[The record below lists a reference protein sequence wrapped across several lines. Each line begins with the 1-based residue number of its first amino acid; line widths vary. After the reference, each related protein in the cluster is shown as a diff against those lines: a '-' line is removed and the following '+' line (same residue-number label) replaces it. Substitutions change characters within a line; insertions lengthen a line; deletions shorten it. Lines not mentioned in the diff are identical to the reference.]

1 MRMKTIFTL
10 VCSLLMLS
18 NVMAQSRIDYDS
30 DSRWFWGLNMGGTWQ
45 TTDVKNK
52 TDIGYGLTIGKSFN
66 YNYGKVISFDIRARY
81 LRGKWYGQDFSISPL
96 DSTYSG
102 PLDLYKDTF
111 GYAVHNFQADVH
123 RLGLELVLHANR
135 IHERTGWDPYI
146 FGGVGF
152 TWYQTYGNLK
162 DNMSLDG
169 SFYDYDQLSEV
180 NANSLA
186 LTLDQTYDTPL
197 TGSNA
202 NQFQVG
208 FMPSLGFGLG
218 YQIGKR
224 VSIGVEHKTTFTR
237 MDLFDGL
244 ASDASKYKQ
253 DLYHYTSGYLR
264 FHIKSA
270 SAKTKP
276 VDPVRPTDPISNNQ
290 INPTPQPPIVRFIN
304 PANDITVN
312 NASYNLVAE
321 VLHVNGRDNIIFKQ
335 DSLSNLNFV
344 YNTTSKRLESN
355 VVLHYGINTF
365 EVIGS
370 NQYGTDAKTIQI
382 NYERLAG
389 NPPVVS
395 ISKPNTDVETVS
407 VPTYTFEGM
416 VLHVDNKPQTSL
428 TLNGQV
434 VTNYTFSSTTHG
446 VQANFNLV
454 EGTNVVTLSGTNEYG
469 ADSKT
474 IRLIYAK
481 PEPPKPPVVTYVTP
495 ATTPTTSNNQAYAL
509 QAKVIHVENASQIT
523 VKFNGV
529 NTSAFTYN
537 ANSDVLNMSLN
548 LIEGANVIS
557 ITGTNTVGSD
567 TETTTIIYKPV
578 IMVQPPVVTYLDP
591 ASSPLNVLTSNYSVS
606 ASVINVT
613 TKNQIVVKLNG
624 NNITNFTFN
633 PSTHLVDFPVNL
645 IQGSNVIAITGTNTA
660 GSDTENTTIVYRKV
674 DPPVVNF
681 TTPATNPFNTN
692 VTTSPIVATVMNVEL
707 SSQVQVI
714 VNGVATTNF
723 SWNAAFHT
731 VSFTASLIEGVNSI
745 LITGTNEA
753 GSDSK
758 TQTIVYTKP
767 VVMDPPVVSY
777 VYPNSNPY
785 TATTSAYTVNAKVLN
800 VPTSQGIE
808 VKVNGQVLSSFNF
821 VGFTHSVT
829 FSANLIEGANV
840 IEVKGTN
847 AAGSDSKSTTII
859 YKPVVVTPPP
869 VVTITNPSNSPHQV
883 EVPTI
888 PVTASVL
895 NVAGASNIQVLVN
908 GATMNNFAYNAV
920 SKIVNFNLNL
930 LEGSNTIKIIGTNAV
945 GQASDE
951 GVVIYRKVEVVPPPI
966 VKIINPAPNTVVHS
980 AAYAMKASLLNIND
994 VSQIQLIFNGQT
1006 IPSNAYT
1013 FNVNTHILDYNS
1025 MLTLGNNIFKV
1036 IGTNSAG
1043 TDAANSN
1050 VVWKAVTPPCL
1061 KPEIGLTS
1069 PLASA
1074 NNVSVQTLLVSAT
1087 ILNISS
1093 ASEVKLSVNGQ
1104 VQTGASFNPTTK
1116 VYSKSI
1122 TLVEGSNQIELS
1134 AQNACGD
1141 VSETRVVNFNSCI
1154 EPKLTVISAS
1164 ADENATVTVSKF
1176 VFAGSMVNL
1185 TETSQLSVTNNGQ
1198 AVTHQFDLVSKQIKF
1213 QTNLAVGMNSIVIKG
1228 VNACGRD
1235 SKTYKINRK
1244 EDTPPCISPV
1254 IQKIN
1259 PSSSNYETN
1268 NGTLI
1273 LKGTVLNMGTS
1284 TNVSLAVNGA
1294 THNVNFDASK
1304 MVASTTIKLKDGI
1317 NTIVLTAKNACGDV
1331 SETWTVNFNSCTAPK
1346 LVVASASTAEVAQV
1360 TDPKFMF
1367 SGSISGLTATSQLTV
1382 TNNGVAIPHQF
1393 NVSTMQIKIQANLA
1407 FGMNMIVI
1415 KGLNACGSDSKTY
1428 KIQRQ
1433 EVITNEL
1440 KPSVTLTS
1448 PVRCPMTVA
1457 VGTTQVKAKVM
1468 NVTNKNQITVTVNGQ
1483 AVTNFVTKN
1492 ITNGMTVQFPV
1503 NVHTEV
1509 LKYTIVITATNSGGS
1524 DSKSCDLVLPPPVT
1538 PPSTGKP
1545 VINTGTPPAEE
1556 GGKPT
1561 IKIEGEQI
1569 EEIIPPA
1576 NGGGR
1581 IPPSSRGGGK

>member
-1 MRMKTIFTL
+1 MKNNLMRMKTIFTL

-18 NVMAQSRIDYDS
+18 NAMAQSRIDYDS

-66 YNYGKVISFDIRARY
+66 YNYGKIVSFDIRARY
-81 LRGKWYGQDFSISPL
+81 LRGKWYGQDFSTSPL

-162 DNMSLDG
+162 DNMSFDG
-169 SFYDYDQLSEV
+169 SIYNYDQLAEI

-197 TGSNA
+197 TGSSA

-218 YQIGKR
+218 YQVGKR

-253 DLYHYTSGYLR
+253 DIYHYTSGYLR

-270 SAKTKP
+270 SARTEPVNPVRP
-276 VDPVRPTDPISNNQ
+276 VDPVSNNQ
-290 INPTPQPPIVRFIN
+290 VNPTPQPPIVRFIN
-304 PANDITVN
+304 PANDITVHE
-312 NASYNLVAE
+312 ASYNLVAE

-355 VVLHYGINTF
+355 VVLHYGVNTF

-370 NQYGTDAKTIQI
+370 NQYGTDAKTIHI
-382 NYERLAG
+382 TYERLEG

-395 ISKPNTDVETVS
+395 ISKPNADVETVS
-407 VPTYTFEGM
+407 LPTYVFEGM
-416 VLHVDNKPQTSL
+416 VLYVDNKPQTSL
-428 TLNGQV
+428 TLNGQSIS
-434 VTNYTFSSTTHG
+434 NYTFATTTHI
-446 VQANFNLV
+446 VKANLNLI

-469 ADSKT
+469 SDSKT

-481 PEPPKPPVVTYVTP
+481 PEPPKPPVVTFITP

-509 QAKVIHVENASQIT
+509 QAKVIHVDNASQII

-529 NTSAFTYN
+529 STSAFTYN
-537 ANSDVLNMSLN
+537 ATSDILNMSLN
-548 LIEGANVIS
+548 LIEGANVVS
-557 ITGTNTVGSD
+557 ITGTNEAGTD
-567 TETTTIIYKPV
+567 TESTTLIYKPV
-578 IMVQPPVVTYLDP
+578 VLVQPPVVTYIDP
-591 ASSPLNVLTSNYSVS
+591 SSSPLNVISPNYLIS

-624 NNITNFTFN
+624 NNVTNFTFN

-645 IQGSNVIAITGTNTA
+645 IQGSNVISITGTNTA
-660 GSDTENTTIVYRKV
+660 GSDTKSTTIVYRKI
-674 DPPVVNF
+674 DPPVVQF
-681 TTPATNPFNTN
+681 TTPATNPLNTN
-692 VTTSPIVATVMNVEL
+692 ITSSPIVATVMNVEL
-707 SSQVQVI
+707 SSQIQVF
-714 VNGVATTNF
+714 VNGAATTNF
-723 SWNAAFHT
+723 GWNAAFHT
-731 VSFTASLIEGVNSI
+731 VSFTTNLIEGVNTI

-758 TQTIVYTKP
+758 TQTIIYTKP
-767 VVMDPPVVSY
+767 ITMDPPLVSY

-785 TATTSAYTVNAKVLN
+785 TATTSTYTVNAKVMN

-808 VKVNGQVLSSFNF
+808 VKLNGQVLSSFNF
-821 VGFTHSVT
+821 IGFTHSVT
-829 FSANLIEGANV
+829 FTANLIEGANV

-847 AAGSDSKSTTII
+847 AAGSDSKATTII
-859 YKPVVVTPPP
+859 YKPVVVTPLP
-869 VVTITNPSNSPHQV
+869 VVTITNPNATPHQV
-883 EVPTI
+883 EVPTF
-888 PVTASVL
+888 PVSASVL
-895 NVAGASNIQVLVN
+895 NVTGASNIQVLVN
-908 GATMNNFAYNAV
+908 GASMNNFAYNAV
-920 SKIVNFNLNL
+920 SKIVSFNLNL
-930 LEGSNTIKIIGTNAV
+930 IEGSNTIKIIGTNTA

-951 GVVIYRKVEVVPPPI
+951 GVIIYKKVELVSPPI
-966 VKIINPAPNTVVHS
+966 VKIINPTPNTVVNS
-980 AAYAMKASLLNIND
+980 AAYTVKASLLNISEI
-994 VSQIQLIFNGQT
+994 SQIQLIFNGQT

-1013 FNVNTHILDYNS
+1013 FNSNTHMLDYNV
-1025 MLTLGNNIFKV
+1025 MLNLGDNSVKV

-1043 TDAANSN
+1043 TDSKTSN
-1050 VVWKAVTPPCL
+1050 VVFKDVTPPCL
-1061 KPEIGLTS
+1061 KPEIGLSSPSTS
-1069 PLASA
+1069 M
-1074 NNVSVQTLLVSAT
+1074 NNVSEQTLLVSAT
-1087 ILNISS
+1087 ILNINN

-1116 VYSKSI
+1116 VYSKSV
-1122 TLVEGSNQIELS
+1122 TLVEGANQIELS
-1134 AQNACGD
+1134 AQNACGID
-1141 VSETRVVNFNSCI
+1141 R
-1154 EPKLTVISAS
+1154 L
-1164 ADENATVTVSKF
+1164 
-1176 VFAGSMVNL
+1176 
-1185 TETSQLSVTNNGQ
+1185 
-1198 AVTHQFDLVSKQIKF
+1198 
-1213 QTNLAVGMNSIVIKG
+1213 
-1228 VNACGRD
+1228 
-1235 SKTYKINRK
+1235 NR
-1244 EDTPPCISPV
+1244 
-1254 IQKIN
+1254 
-1259 PSSSNYETN
+1259 
-1268 NGTLI
+1268 
-1273 LKGTVLNMGTS
+1273 
-1284 TNVSLAVNGA
+1284 
-1294 THNVNFDASK
+1294 
-1304 MVASTTIKLKDGI
+1304 
-1317 NTIVLTAKNACGDV
+1317 TIVFKSNVVPCD
-1331 SETWTVNFNSCTAPK
+1331 APK
-1346 LVVASASTAEVAQV
+1346 LVVASASAAEIAQV
-1360 TDPKFMF
+1360 TEPKFMF
-1367 SGSISGLTATSQLTV
+1367 SGSISGLTETSQLTV

-1393 NVSTMQIKIQANLA
+1393 NVTSKQIKIQANLA
-1407 FGMNMIVI
+1407 FGMNEIVI
-1415 KGLNACGSDSKTY
+1415 KGVNACGTDTKIY

-1440 KPSVTLTS
+1440 KPEVTLTS
-1448 PVRCPMTVA
+1448 PIRCPMTVA

-1468 NVTNKNQITVTVNGQ
+1468 NVTNKNQVTVTVNGQ
-1483 AVTNFVTKN
+1483 AVTNFIVKN
-1492 ITNGMTVQFPV
+1492 ISNGLTVQFPV
-1503 NVHTEV
+1503 NVHSEV
-1509 LKYTIVITATNSGGS
+1509 LSYNIVITATNSGGS
-1524 DSKSCDLVLPPPVT
+1524 DSKTCELILPPPVT
-1538 PPSTGKP
+1538 PPTTGKP
-1545 VINTGTPPAEE
+1545 AINTETPPAEE

-1569 EEIIPPA
+1569 EEVIPPV

-1581 IPPSSRGGGK
+1581 IPPTGRGGGK